1 MTTSNTMH
9 RTLALPALASLLFAI
24 LPAAA
29 FAAPKDGGSVPIARG
44 EAPARSCYMR
54 AQQQWNRTMTHSPR
68 NHRQL
73 DSSYRAFAQCAKMA
87 IDTGKVLRNG
97 ERVPWLAEYF
107 ANTVGATYAQLQLAT
122 VTYNPEHCTHLSQA
136 KDLAAQAG
144 ETEGEM
150 DTPGD
155 ANFEQMWDTLQKNL
169 KSQSAACGKSA
180 NVSQRAAARASRT
193 HGSAGARA
201 YSRGPF
207 ASVKVKSR

>member
-1 MTTSNTMH
+1 MP
-9 RTLALPALASLLFAI
+9 RTLALTALASLLFAL

-29 FAAPKDGGSVPIARG
+29 FAAPMDRSSVPIARG
-44 EAPARSCYMR
+44 EAPARSCYLR
-54 AQQQWNRTMTHSPR
+54 AQQQWNRTMADTPR

-87 IDTGKVLRNG
+87 IDTGKVLSNG
-97 ERVPWLAEYF
+97 ERLPWLPEYF

-122 VTYNPEHCTHLSQA
+122 ITYNPEHCTHLSQA
-136 KDLAAQAG
+136 KDLAAQAS

-155 ANFEQMWDTLQKNL
+155 ANFEQMWETLQKNL

-180 NVSQRAAARASRT
+180 NVSRRAAARASRT

-201 YSRGPF
+201 SSRGPF